1 MSILKLI
8 YVFNAIPINIPK
20 ETWYTGFK
28 LLWKSESLRRIKV
41 LKMNKGVGFD
51 SDFKA

>member
-8 YVFNAIPINIPK
+8 DVFNAIPINICK
-20 ETWYTGFK
+20 QTWYTGFK
-28 LLWKSESLRRIKV
+28 LLWKSESLRIKV

-51 SDFKA
+51 SHFKA